1 MNHIGGPHTEI
12 HKNLNGN
19 HLIMNTYLTDI
30 VKTYKSGVQLRIDVP
45 FLGFKEIESNENFS
59 ESEIFMNKRPLKVL
73 KRFDGVES
81 AGTEISYR
89 CVRCCGCADCK
100 DGERIECI
108 SIQEEVEQA
117 IIDQSV
123 TVDIR

>member
-1 MNHIGGPHTEI
+1 MP
-12 HKNLNGN
+12 L
-19 HLIMNTYLTDI
+19 
-30 VKTYKSGVQLRIDVP
+30 
-45 FLGFKEIESNENFS
+45 LGFKEIESNENFS
-59 ESEIFMNKRPLKVL
+59 ESEIFMNKRPLNIL
-73 KRFDGVES
+73 KRFDEVES

-89 CVRCCGCADCK
+89 CVRSRGCADCK
-100 DGERIECI
+100 NSERIECI